1 MNSPLLEELMQSL
14 RCLPGVG
21 PKSAQR
27 MAFYLLERNRAG
39 ATRLS
44 DAITQALEHVG
55 HCGDCR
61 SFTEEA
67 VCRLCRNTSRDSR
80 LLCVV
85 GSPADM
91 MAIEQAGSY
100 QGLYFVLAGHL
111 SPIDGIGPEEIGID
125 ALLSLLERR
134 HVEEIILANNPTVE
148 GEATA
153 YYIASLLK
161 DKEVVI
167 SRIAHGVPV
176 GGELEFVDG
185 GTLSHAFNGRQR
197 LRGAD

>member
-1 MNSPLLEELMQSL
+1 MHSKLLDQLIQSL

-27 MAFYLLERNRAG
+27 MALYLMERNRSG
-39 ATRLS
+39 AARLS
-44 DAITQALEHVG
+44 ETINEALQG
-55 HCGDCR
+55 LGRCQQCR
-61 SFTEEA
+61 ALTEDSI
-67 VCRLCRNTSRDSR
+67 CRLCSNPNRDQS

-91 MAIEQAGSY
+91 FAIEQAGSY
-100 QGLYFVLAGHL
+100 GGLYFLLSGHL
-111 SPIDGIGPEEIGID
+111 SPIDGIGPEEIGVTE
-125 ALLSLLERR
+125 LLSLLESRP
-134 HVEEIILANNPTVE
+134 VQEVILANNPTVE

-153 YYIASLLK
+153 SYIAALLH
-161 DKEVVI
+161 DRDLSV

-185 GTLSHAFNGRQR
+185 GTLSHAFNGRLR
-197 LRGAD
+197 LK